1 MSRTNSPLVGFAP
14 RAFAVGCAA
23 LLASACSSSSSPMAP
38 EQQRTTAPSVADF
51 VYASD
56 AAGTPQI
63 YWSHNGTSTRLT
75 FDNSTD
81 NNPKSAAGR
90 LVFTSYRDND
100 PEIYISGLDG
110 SAQTRLTNSAGLD
123 DEAAIDPTGAHIVFV
138 SARSGVPRLFTMDV
152 SGANQT
158 ALTTGSAT
166 WVPERAPVW
175 SPDGSQI
182 AFVSTR
188 SNMPQV
194 WVMPA
199 AGGQAVQLTHEA
211 GGAVDPTWSADG
223 SQIVFVST
231 TGTPY
236 LREVTIATGLTV
248 DFAGANVALGQPSCN
263 ASMCLAVS
271 GAYGGTGSVVSM
283 GTSGGST
290 SPVSTGKKGSV
301 TSPSFVQP

>member
-1 MSRTNSPLVGFAP
+1 
-14 RAFAVGCAA
+14 
-23 LLASACSSSSSPMAP
+23 MAP
-38 EQQRTTAPSVADF
+38 EQQRTSAPSVADF

-123 DEAAIDPTGAHIVFV
+123 DEAAIDPTGTHIVFV

-223 SQIVFVST
+223 TQIVFVST

-248 DFAGANVALGQPSCN
+248 DFASTNVALGQPSCN

-283 GTSGGST
+283 GTSGGSM
-290 SPVSTGKKGSV
+290 SHVSTGKKGSV
-301 TSPSFVQP
+301 SSPSFVQP

>member
-1 MSRTNSPLVGFAP
+1 MSRTNSPLVGLAP
-14 RAFAVGCAA
+14 RMFAVGCAA

-38 EQQRTTAPSVADF
+38 EQQRVNAPSVADF

-110 SAQTRLTNSAGLD
+110 SAQTRLTHSAGLD

-223 SQIVFVST
+223 TQIVFVSA

-248 DFAGANVALGQPSCN
+248 DFASSNVALGQPSCN

-283 GTSGGST
+283 GTSGGSM

-301 TSPSFVQP
+301 SSPSFVQP